1 MKRVLLALLGLIL
14 LAILAYFCF
23 QNKADTI
30 RGHLVSSTNSAL
42 SEHNITG
49 VNVSVRGQDIEM
61 TDIIKLTG
69 EVSSLEMKAQAETLA
84 KEIEGVGDVNNQL
97 NVAQKIVATAPVE
110 EKRGVPV
117 VAKKVSSIDPY
128 TLSITRDEK
137 GTVLLEGYVDDTQQR
152 SELITHAQ
160 KLFGSK
166 NVTDNLKVTAG
177 APKDWEYISSFAL
190 DRLKDVDYGDM
201 KLSNQSYE
209 FTGHLASPSAKA
221 SFLDGIREVMS
232 DPENKYS
239 LYRGDYIV
247 TAPVEEP
254 KILGKKELATPD
266 KKVPSKTKRSVKA
279 CQAKLDAILANQK
292 ILFDYNKASIKSN
305 SYTILNNVLSSMK
318 ACHVSLLEIAG
329 HTDAQGA
336 AGYNKR
342 LSDLRAASVKRYFV
356 KKGFDKKKLKAIGYG
371 ESKPIAS
378 NASKE
383 GRAKNRRIEFI
394 VKGVEK

>member
-97 NVAQKIVATAPVE
+97 NVAQEIVATAPVE

-221 SFLDGIREVMS
+221 SFLDGIRKVMS

-247 TAPVEEP
+247 TAPVEEA
-254 KILGKKELATPD
+254 KILAKKEPTN
-266 KKVPSKTKRSVKA
+266 KVVPHEAVRSVEV
-279 CQAKLDAILANQK
+279 CQAELDTILTNHK
-292 ILFDYNKASIKSN
+292 ILFDYNKASIKN
-305 SYTILNNVLSSMK
+305 DSYALLDNILSSMDQ
-318 ACHVSLLEIAG
+318 CHLSLLDIEG
-329 HTDAQGA
+329 HTDSKGSA
-336 AGYNKR
+336 AYNNR
-342 LSDLRAASVKRYFV
+342 LSDLRATSVKRYFV
-356 KKGFDKKKLKAIGYG
+356 NKGFDKKKLRAIGYG